1 MALKPSFPIYPIET
15 IRDLVLRAPERYAD
29 QPAVMTKRQGKFQ
42 GPTYRELSQTV
53 ERLAVFLD
61 GRGIEKGE
69 RVAVLS
75 ENRVEWAIAYLA
87 VVAAGRVIV
96 PIDRDL
102 TEREI
107 IHILRF
113 AGVKLLVTSEDFLKS
128 LREEFP
134 RLEAL
139 QTVVSM
145 EGERFCADLT
155 FEECLDEGEKGR
167 AAGSRAF
174 SEVAVEPEDL
184 AAIIFTSGTTGSS
197 KGVMLTHGNIASN
210 VIGTSHHVA
219 INRGDVLLSVLPLH
233 HTYECT
239 AGFLTALYQG
249 ATIYHAENLRRIA
262 ENLLEIRATVLLG
275 VPALFEAIY
284 KRISAG
290 IEEKGRRKFQ
300 IAIGIAAF
308 SEKVLRFSPRRKLF
322 GALHKRFGGR
332 LRLMISGGAAIN
344 PEVSKGFRRLGIHF
358 IQGYG
363 MTEHSP
369 IISVNRV
376 DSFKDG
382 SVGHVLPNAEVK
394 IVDDEIA
401 VRGPG
406 VMKGYYLNE
415 AATMETLRDG
425 WLYTGDL
432 GRFDDDGFLY
442 ISGRRKSVIVT
453 PNGKNVYPEEIE
465 ALLNRNP
472 FVLESLVWG
481 GPEEDPSETEVQ
493 AIIVPD
499 PAGFDQ
505 EFGPAEYDAEK
516 MNEVISKA
524 VRECN
529 QELATFKRIKKFTL
543 RGEEFEKTTTRKVK
557 RYLYTGKTRP
567 LSAGR

>member
-1 MALKPSFPIYPIET
+1 MKPSFPIYPIET
-15 IRDLVLRAPERYAD
+15 IRDIVLQASERYGD
-29 QPAVMTKRQGKFQ
+29 QPAILTKRQGAFQ
-42 GPTYRELSQTV
+42 GPTYRELREAV

-61 GRGIEKGE
+61 GQGIEKGE

-75 ENRVEWAIAYLA
+75 ENRVEWAIAYLGA
-87 VVAAGRVIV
+87 VAAGRVIV

-113 AGVKLLVTSEDFLKS
+113 AGVKLLFTSEDFLKS
-128 LREEFP
+128 LQEEFP
-134 RLEAL
+134 RMESL

-145 EGERFCADLT
+145 EGERFCAQQT
-155 FEECLDEGEKGR
+155 FAECLDAGR
-167 AAGSRAF
+167 KVIAAGRRAF
-174 SEVAVEPEDL
+174 SETAVEADDL
-184 AAIIFTSGTTGSS
+184 AAIIFTSGTTGSA

-262 ENLLEIRATVLLG
+262 ENMLEIRATVLLG

-284 KRISAG
+284 KRVSAG

-300 IAIGIAAF
+300 IALGVASL
-308 SEKVLRFSPRRKLF
+308 SEKVLRFSPRRRLF

-344 PEVSKGFRRLGIHF
+344 PEVSKGFRRLGIQF

-376 DSFKDG
+376 DSFRDD

-394 IVDDEIA
+394 IVDDEIT

-406 VMKGYYLNE
+406 VMKGYFLNE
-415 AATMETLRDG
+415 AATRETLSDG
-425 WLYTGDL
+425 WLCTGDL
-432 GRFDDDGFLY
+432 GRFDRDGFLY
-442 ISGRRKSVIVT
+442 INGRRKSVIVT

-465 ALLNRNP
+465 ALLNRSP

-505 EFGPAEYDAEK
+505 HFGPAEYDTER
-516 MNEVISKA
+516 MNEMISKT

-529 QELATFKRIKKFTL
+529 KSLASFKRIKKFTL

-567 LSAGR
+567 LNAGR